1 MNKKDCYNHGFNT
14 GYDIA
19 EENRSDYNLIDDAS
33 KDQFISDMITHESE
47 VYRQY
52 SPFEFFAHDININ
65 KYPDEL
71 WDVYDNGVFDGIMQ
85 LVKEEVNLIKGNH
98 E

>member
-1 MNKKDCYNHGFNT
+1 MNKKECYKKGFNT

-19 EENRSDYNLIDDAS
+19 EENRADYNLMDDAS
-33 KDQFISDMITHESE
+33 KDQFISDMMTHESE

-52 SPFEFFAHDININ
+52 SPFEFFAHDINAS

-85 LVKEEVNLIKGNH
+85 LVEEEVNLLKNNH